1 MEKAKKVETF
11 HILTYGC
18 QMNLAD
24 SSTLAAGL
32 ITRGYRR
39 VADESEADLIIL
51 NTCSVREK
59 AEQRVFGRLG
69 ELSRH
74 KQKRPHVK
82 VAVVGCMAQRWGD
95 ELIEKVPHVDYVLG
109 TDRLFELPDVLEGI
123 EGTSSVMTA
132 FGHEN
137 MDMIVPSRETPYSA
151 FVTISRGCDNYC
163 TYCIVPYVRGK
174 ERVHSA
180 DQIVDSVKRM
190 VDEGVVEITLL
201 GQNVNSYRHHDT
213 DFPRLAKRVAR
224 ETGIQRIRFMTSHPK
239 DLSQGL
245 VDVMAD
251 EPKMMPHIHLPLQSG
266 CDRILEKMGRVYTL
280 GSYLKIIEYIRK
292 KLDYVSITTDLIVGF
307 PTETEQEYEQTLR
320 AVRDVQ
326 YDAAFMF
333 RYSVRPGT
341 AAAQYEDD
349 VPEAEKIRRLNKLID
364 LQQQISR
371 ERNQRELNQIRYS
384 LVEGVSR
391 RSRQYLRARTEGN
404 KTVLFK
410 TNGISAGTIAPIH
423 ITAADAFTLHG
434 ELEEAN

>member
-1 MEKAKKVETF
+1 MQKEKKIETF
-11 HILTYGC
+11 HISTYGC

-69 ELSRH
+69 EIYQY
-74 KQKRPHVK
+74 KQKKPHVR
-82 VAVVGCMAQRWGD
+82 VAVVGCMAQRLGD
-95 ELIEKVPHVDYVLG
+95 ELIKRVPHVDYVLG
-109 TDRLFELPDVLEGI
+109 TDRLFELPDVVEGI
-123 EGTSSVMTA
+123 EGTSPVMTA

-137 MDMIVPSRETPYSA
+137 IDTIVPIKESPYSG
-151 FVTISRGCDNYC
+151 FITISRGCDNYC

-180 DQIVDSVKRM
+180 DYIVDSVKRM

-201 GQNVNSYRHHDT
+201 GQNVNGYQYNDI
-213 DFPRLAKRVAR
+213 DFPKLVERVAE
-224 ETGIQRIRFMTSHPK
+224 ETDIQRIRFMTSHPK
-239 DLSQGL
+239 DLSKRL

-266 CDRILEKMGRVYTL
+266 SNRILEKMGRIYTVER
-280 GSYLKIIEYIRK
+280 YMKIIEYIRK

-307 PTETEQEYEQTLR
+307 PTETEDEYEQTLQ
-320 AVRDVQ
+320 AVREIR

-333 RYSVRPGT
+333 RYSVRPET
-341 AAAQYEDD
+341 MAARYEDD
-349 VPEAEKIRRLNKLID
+349 VPEVEKIRRLNKLIK
-364 LQQQISR
+364 LQQGIGY
-371 ERNQRELNQIRYS
+371 ERNQRELNRIRYS
-384 LVEGVSR
+384 LVEGTSR
-391 RSRQYLRARTEGN
+391 RSKEYWRARTEGN
-404 KTVLFK
+404 KIALFK
-410 TNGISAGTIAPIH
+410 PDGVRPGMVVPVR
-423 ITAADAFTLHG
+423 ITEADAFTLHG
-434 ELEEAN
+434 GLVESN